1 MCFSQSAIIGLNS
14 YNWDGDRI
22 DFDPIVPSHRAV
34 VGKPSKTYQL
44 DVREFL
50 TGDYNAV
57 MRKTVEED
65 VKRFG
70 LSVGADM
77 DLFSK
82 RGEGGFDYRAS
93 LISQF
98 VGHTIH
104 YRTRKHKDPWRFP
117 EETLMINEGDCEDIA
132 FLLAS
137 LLFTAG
143 ISPYNI
149 RVAFGKVKTTIDG
162 KKKDF
167 DHAWVMYKR
176 ESGKWMVLEPL
187 DLLNNG
193 KSKKKQSKSSVIL
206 LPNTS
211 SCIYEYQPRFL
222 FNWQHLWVIDNGLHK
237 NKESLK
243 TMVSREWKRMDP
255 SFAGLV
261 HRNILHEALSDLPA
275 DKGWIIKELNK
286 RFTHIIPF
294 YDATL
299 VDNPDMPWN
308 YHPYDHFDSGFI
320 DEGWGRVKDRLS
332 NVKANNNAIGNF
344 AWAAHGI
351 ADFYAHSSYVQFAK
365 LINPK
370 IDDGYAM
377 AYDPDD
383 PSACIETT
391 PEYNS
396 GIFNFNK
403 FKINSSLY
411 QGNNNQA
418 AKLWHGQL
426 ISGRYAQRPDSRS
439 HGMLESLAKV
449 PTDVRWG
456 KHAALPHHDEI
467 AVDEPKAKEDH
478 KLYPDYSN
486 KDDPSQQD
494 DRQYY
499 DNQYRW
505 RYRSAVNHI
514 RQSFLSN
521 WPS

>member
-34 VGKPSKTYQL
+34 VGKSSKTYQL

-57 MRKTVEED
+57 MRKTIEED

-77 DLFSK
+77 GLFSK

-104 YRTRKHKDPWRFP
+104 YRTRKHNDPWRFP

-149 RVAFGKVKTTIDG
+149 RVALGKVKTTIDG
-162 KKKDF
+162 KKEDF
-167 DHAWVMYKR
+167 DHDWVMYKR

-187 DLLNNG
+187 DLADNG
-193 KSKKKQSKSSVIL
+193 KPKKKKSKPSVIL

-211 SCIYEYQPRFL
+211 SCIYVYQPRFL

-237 NKESLK
+237 NKESLA

-255 SFAGLV
+255 TFAGFV
-261 HRNILHEALSDLPA
+261 HRNILQEALRDLPA
-275 DKGWIIKELNK
+275 DKGWIIKELDK

-299 VDNPDMPWN
+299 VDEPDWPWN

-320 DEGWGRVKDRLS
+320 KEGWGKVKDRLS
-332 NVKANNNAIGNF
+332 KVKANNNAIG
-344 AWAAHGI
+344 
-351 ADFYAHSSYVQFAK
+351 K
-365 LINPK
+365 
-370 IDDGYAM
+370 
-377 AYDPDD
+377 
-383 PSACIETT
+383 
-391 PEYNS
+391 
-396 GIFNFNK
+396 
-403 FKINSSLY
+403 
-411 QGNNNQA
+411 
-418 AKLWHGQL
+418 
-426 ISGRYAQRPDSRS
+426 
-439 HGMLESLAKV
+439 
-449 PTDVRWG
+449 
-456 KHAALPHHDEI
+456 
-467 AVDEPKAKEDH
+467 
-478 KLYPDYSN
+478 
-486 KDDPSQQD
+486 KDC
-494 DRQYY
+494 
-499 DNQYRW
+499 
-505 RYRSAVNHI
+505 
-514 RQSFLSN
+514 
-521 WPS
+521 